1 VHDAAKSASSLIRYW
16 RECALCVISLAL
28 LAAVMAVE
36 PIAQDLA
43 YHHFAD
49 RRAVL
54 GVPNFFN
61 VASNAAF
68 LLVGIA
74 GAAFCLGRH
83 GSGASASW
91 AVLFLGAALVS
102 IGSAYY
108 HWAPDNA
115 TLVWDRLPM
124 TVGFMGLFVALLSE
138 HIDEK
143 LESVMLLPALI
154 VGAASIAWWRYA
166 EDLRPYVWVQSMP
179 LVTLSLVVA
188 LFPGRYTRRRFLVY
202 GLACY
207 LLAKVAEFFDHEV
220 FALTANVLSGHSLK
234 HLLAAL
240 GLLFVYLMLRRR
252 EPIPAGRPS
261 PPDDSAVVRLSGKY
275 RG

>member
-1 VHDAAKSASSLIRYW
+1 VHDAAKPALSVIRYW

-28 LAAVMAVE
+28 LAAIMAVE

-54 GVPNFFN
+54 GMPNFFN
-61 VASNAAF
+61 VASNIAF

-115 TLVWDRLPM
+115 ALVWDRLPM

-143 LESVMLLPALI
+143 LERVMLIPALI
-154 VGAASIAWWRYA
+154 VGAASIAWWYYA
-166 EDLRPYVWVQSMP
+166 DDLRPYVWVQFMP
-179 LVTLSLVVA
+179 LVTLSLVIA
-188 LFPGRYTRRRFLVY
+188 LFPGRYTRRRLLVY
-202 GLACY
+202 GLVCY
-207 LLAKVAEFFDHEV
+207 LLAKVAEFFDREI
-220 FALTANVLSGHSLK
+220 FALTANTLSGHSLK

-240 GLLFVYLMLRRR
+240 GLLFVYLMLRWR
-252 EPIPAGRPS
+252 ELIPAVRPS
-261 PPDDSAVVRLSGKY
+261 PSDDSAIIVQAGKY
-275 RG
+275 RD